1 MGRFLTG
8 DCCLLGRRG
17 TSREGGCPGMTGMT
31 VLSVALVLLFVVCS
45 SFSSLSLSPFFGRIT
60 CHSFHCLFILFHASI
75 VSSSRIVSSCVIS
88 SHLLAFHLFSF
99 DFISCRVVSFRR
111 SLFLFS
117 VHFLHPSLCMHV
129 VPRFFQLI
137 CLFIDLFIIAV
148 LCFSFRS

>member
-1 MGRFLTG
+1 M
-8 DCCLLGRRG
+8 
-17 TSREGGCPGMTGMT
+17 EGGVPGNDRNGSTQRCT
-31 VLSVALVLLFVVCS
+31 SALIRGLLFFLV
-45 SFSSLSLSPFFGRIT
+45 SLSLSLYFGRIT
-60 CHSFHCLFILFHASI
+60 CHSFHCLFILFRASI
-75 VSSSRIVSSCVIS
+75 VSSSRIVSSCVVS